1 MESRK
6 EFPLCKIQ
14 GIVLVLLVLIIF
26 ILLSESNA
34 FVDNTKKAMVDSA
47 KMSYLIGCKE
57 AGGIDCDELAK
68 KYITPMKEILHEN

>member
-1 MESRK
+1 
-6 EFPLCKIQ
+6 
-14 GIVLVLLVLIIF
+14 
-26 ILLSESNA
+26 LLSESNA

-57 AGGIDCDELAK
+57 AGGSSCDELVK